1 MTHNLSNSY
10 KIKIRG
16 SEGKTLDATVPNQT
30 APTKNPLKTQLKS
43 KKVTNK
49 STGKVT

>member
-16 SEGKTLDATVPNQT
+16 SEGKILDATVPNQT
-30 APTKNPLKTQLKS
+30 AENWAWKVEKVEKPTKNPTKI
-43 KKVTNK
+43 
-49 STGKVT
+49 

>member
-16 SEGKTLDATVPNQT
+16 CEGKTLGETVPNQAAENWEWKVEKVEKT
-30 APTKNPLKTQLKS
+30 TTKI
-43 KKVTNK
+43 
-49 STGKVT
+49 